1 MTFQIHEL
9 HFLFEF
15 LEILTM
21 NDKSG
26 GERSIVSDVK
36 EWVSDLQASVVEAGQ
51 RMIEDISR
59 LQEVEHSRLRFIRN
73 KSLNVFIK
81 RHFGFIEIEV
91 T

>member
-1 MTFQIHEL
+1 MTFQVHEL

-15 LEILTM
+15 LEIFTM
-21 NDKSG
+21 NDKSD

-51 RMIEDISR
+51 RMIEDIST
-59 LQEVEHSRLRFIRN
+59 LQDVEHSRLRFTRN
-73 KSLNVFIK
+73 KSLNVFIN
-81 RHFGFIEIEV
+81 RHFGIIEIEV

>member
-59 LQEVEHSRLRFIRN
+59 LQDVEHSRLRFTRN
-73 KSLNVFIK
+73 KSLNVFIN
-81 RHFGFIEIEV
+81 RHFGIIEIEV